1 MKKNN
6 VLITT
11 LLVATMAL
19 TSSVFAQP
27 GPGPEGADGRGQ
39 GLRGQRMQEMQKR
52 MAKSFNKE
60 NLVSLKGTVV
70 EVKEFNPQDMQRPGK
85 EQGQPGR
92 NMKGR
97 TQDKD
102 NNQPGMMNGRMGQ
115 RPGMMGPMDTMHM
128 VLKTAKGDARVALGP
143 DKYLDKIGL
152 DLKKGDKIQVT
163 AAKIEARRSGME
175 IFIAKDV
182 KANGKVYKLRDDEG
196 KPLWRN
202 AMNPNAGKGMGNKQG
217 LKGQRG
223 NPPTPPPTPEND

>member
-39 GLRGQRMQEMQKR
+39 GMRGQRMQEMQKR

-70 EVKEFNPQDMQRPGK
+70 EVKEFNPQNMQRRDRKGQDGK
-85 EQGQPGR
+85 
-92 NMKGR
+92 
-97 TQDKD
+97 
-102 NNQPGMMNGRMGQ
+102 NQRPQMNGQ

-163 AAKIEARRSGME
+163 AAKIENKRSGMD

-223 NPPTPPPTPEND
+223 NPPTPPPTPEDD